1 MLLFVFLAALR
12 PLACDAESFSV
23 LVPPDPISARAGSTV
38 TLPCWLARAISAEP
52 MEVRWHRSP
61 SFRITALH
69 YMGGQLQ
76 DSSQDPRFR
85 GRASFGSRGPEAGG
99 LKGGDVSLRLEN
111 VTLEDEG
118 EFQCYVSNNLH
129 YEAGRVILNVMVTG
143 TPPVLS
149 VRQAND
155 SLVNVSCASSGWHPR
170 PILTW
175 SDSQG
180 RSGLSPGGLLY
191 GPAEQGV
198 VSVFSWILTPA
209 SDAAWM
215 SCSVFLPGEEGREG
229 RVALLT
235 SRADTHTHTRTHTGD
250 QSGQWKAAFIALLI
264 LGLLAMAIAAFL
276 FVRKRRTG
284 SKESV
289 EIPENVPLL
298 QTDSDTLVC
307 FCAGIDKAAKEK
319 VDITLDEDTAHQHLK
334 LTPDGKRVRDSLVSQ
349 KRDPS
354 KNRFTHHLFVLGK
367 EGFTSGRAYWQVGL
381 LDEKVGL
388 KMSWSVGVVSESAKR
403 DCEDLTPSEGYL
415 VFSSDRDNGLSV
427 NTVPVT
433 RLCEKLRPKTLGV
446 FLDYDNNMIS
456 FFNVEEKSHILTV
469 CVTFHEKVYPLFG
482 PGMGDDTPLVIPPI
496 PDVKQESN
504 VNTAENS
511 NDKIQSITPTTDPT

>member
-1 MLLFVFLAALR
+1 MKAKYKEVDKKEEMLLFVFLAALA

-23 LVPPDPISARAGSTV
+23 LVPPTRSRPGREAR
-38 TLPCWLARAISAEP
+38 E
-52 MEVRWHRSP
+52 
-61 SFRITALH
+61 
-69 YMGGQLQ
+69 GQLQ

-118 EFQCYVSNNLH
+118 EFQCYVSNDLH
-129 YEAGRVILNVMVTG
+129 YEAERVVLNVMVTG
-143 TPPVLS
+143 TPPLLS

-155 SLVNVSCASSGWHPR
+155 GLVNVSCASSGWHPR
-170 PILTW
+170 PNLTW

-209 SDAAWM
+209 SDAAWL
-215 SCSVFLPGEEGREG
+215 SCSVFLPGQEGREG

-235 SRADTHTHTRTHTGD
+235 SRAGD

-289 EIPENVPLL
+289 EIPESVPLL
-298 QTDSDTLVC
+298 QT
-307 FCAGIDKAAKEK
+307 
-319 VDITLDEDTAHQHLK
+319 
-334 LTPDGKRVRDSLVSQ
+334 GKREFR
-349 KRDPS
+349 K
-354 KNRFTHHLFVLGK
+354 
-367 EGFTSGRAYWQVGL
+367 
-381 LDEKVGL
+381 
-388 KMSWSVGVVSESAKR
+388 
-403 DCEDLTPSEGYL
+403 
-415 VFSSDRDNGLSV
+415 
-427 NTVPVT
+427 
-433 RLCEKLRPKTLGV
+433 
-446 FLDYDNNMIS
+446 
-456 FFNVEEKSHILTV
+456 
-469 CVTFHEKVYPLFG
+469 FH
-482 PGMGDDTPLVIPPI
+482 
-496 PDVKQESN
+496 
-504 VNTAENS
+504 
-511 NDKIQSITPTTDPT
+511 